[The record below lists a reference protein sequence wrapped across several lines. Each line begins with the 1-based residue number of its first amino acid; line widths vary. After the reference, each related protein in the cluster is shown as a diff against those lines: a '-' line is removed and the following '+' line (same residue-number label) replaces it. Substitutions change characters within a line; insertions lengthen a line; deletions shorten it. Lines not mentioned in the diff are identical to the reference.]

1 MNNIIERLSLS
12 FETDNR
18 ELSFMEYIRS
28 IDILEEE
35 QYIVSQIVTDNQLE
49 D

>member
-1 MNNIIERLSLS
+1 MHNIIERLSNI

-18 ELSFMEYIRS
+18 ELSAMEYIRS

-35 QYIVSQIVTDNQLE
+35 KYIVSQIVTDNHLE

>member
-1 MNNIIERLSLS
+1 MSNILERLSNI
-12 FETDNR
+12 FESDSR
-18 ELSFMEYIRS
+18 ELSAMEYIRS

-35 QYIVSQIVTDNQLE
+35 QYIVSQIVTDNQSE

>member
-1 MNNIIERLSLS
+1 MTNIIERLSNI
-12 FETDNR
+12 FESDNR
-18 ELSFMEYIRS
+18 ELSAMEYIRS

-35 QYIVSQIVTDNQLE
+35 QYIVSQIVSDNQPE